1 MKIEIL
7 KNNKHKLLKL
17 KLIKLK
23 ILKKKHFLTNITL
36 ENIELKIK
44 KVLYL
49 IYLYHLNN
57 KRIIFIGNPLSIN
70 KELTKIFL
78 NTKHIFIP
86 KSSWIAGVIT
96 NQYSSF
102 KSYFKQES
110 QINKISKRLL
120 QLKKRGDL
128 IVIIDHEAEVQAL
141 NESYI
146 AKLPVILIN
155 SNLPSFDEKSD
166 YKIPVNLISSK
177 HKINNNLFYSLLL
190 TIIKKAQLLKKKFSF
205 LTHKIKVKSLIWKK
219 HQRRGKK
226 FKYDIKKKKS
236 FQTFI

>member
-1 MKIEIL
+1 MKTEIL

-17 KLIKLK
+17 KLIKSK
-23 ILKKKHFLTNITL
+23 ILKKKHFLNDITL

-44 KVLYL
+44 KALYL

-57 KRIIFIGNPLSIN
+57 KRILFVGNPLNIN
-70 KELTKIFL
+70 KELTKFFIK
-78 NTKHIFIP
+78 TKHIFIP

-102 KSYFKQES
+102 KSHFKQES

-120 QLKKRGDL
+120 QLKKKGDL
-128 IVIIDHEAEVQAL
+128 IVIIDQQVEMQTL

-146 AKLPVILIN
+146 AKLPVISIN
-155 SNLPSFDEKSD
+155 NNLTSFDEKSN
-166 YKIPVNLISSK
+166 YKIPTNLVSSK
-177 HKINNNLFYSLLL
+177 NKINNNLFYSLLL
-190 TIIKKAQLLKKKFSF
+190 TTLKKAQLVKKKFSF
-205 LTHKIKVKSLIWKK
+205 LTHKVKITSSILKK
-219 HQRRGKK
+219 NKKGKI
-226 FKYDIKKKKS
+226 FTHDIKKKKS